1 MKRVGII
8 GCGQIAARGHQSGYG
23 ELADRI
29 SVVAV
34 ADPAAERRGLLGDRF
49 QIPAPARYD
58 DYRDLLARDDLDFVD
73 ICLPHHLHHPAT
85 LAAAAAGHNILLE
98 KPIAAREDEALEMI
112 AAVEQA
118 GIVFSLIHNYSRQ
131 SVPARILELVHG
143 GAIGSPYL
151 VRYEG
156 FGDYHYL
163 GTAAY
168 DPAWRAEAGR
178 GGGGALLD
186 NGYHS
191 IYLAR
196 YVMQSEVREVFGA
209 VGTFARDFEVED
221 TALALLRHENGAI
234 TSIQNG
240 WGADRSMPAR
250 EVQGSTG
257 SILLRGNAERP
268 IELWNG
274 DRCEYPAPMPAPP
287 SDYAQIF
294 SAYCDALDGAGP
306 VPTTAADG
314 LMNLRIILAAYEAS
328 RAGRVVTLP

>member
-8 GCGQIAARGHQSGYG
+8 GCGNIAARGHREAYAK
-23 ELADRI
+23 LADRI
-29 SVVAV
+29 TVAAV
-34 ADPAAERRGLLGDRF
+34 ADPAAERRDLLGDEF
-49 QIPAPARYD
+49 AVSADARYA
-58 DYRDLLARDDLDFVD
+58 DYHDLLARDDLDYVD

-131 SVPARILELVHG
+131 SVPARLVELVHA
-143 GAIGSPYL
+143 GAIGTPYL
-151 VRYEG
+151 MRYEG
-156 FGDYHYL
+156 FGNYHYR
-163 GTAAY
+163 GTSAY
-168 DPAWRAEAGR
+168 DPSWRADAGR

-209 VGTFARDFEVED
+209 VGTFARDFSVED
-221 TALALLRHENGAI
+221 TALALFRHESGAI

-250 EVQGSTG
+250 EVQGSQG
-257 SILLRGNAERP
+257 SILLRGDAERP
-268 IELWNG
+268 IELWQG
-274 DRCEYPAPMPAPP
+274 DHCEYPVPHADTTSGYMP
-287 SDYAQIF
+287 IF
-294 SAYCDALDGAGP
+294 TAYCDALEGKGP

-328 RAGRVVTLP
+328 RTGSVVKL

>member
-8 GCGQIAARGHQSGYG
+8 GCGQIAARGHLEGYTA
-23 ELADRI
+23 LADRI

-34 ADPAAERRGLLGDRF
+34 ADPAAERRDLLGDHF
-49 QIPAPARYD
+49 QIPAEARYA
-58 DYRDLLARDDLDFVD
+58 DYHELLARGDLDFVD

-98 KPIAAREDEALEMI
+98 KPIAARENEALEMI
-112 AAVEQA
+112 AAVEKA

-131 SVPARILELVHG
+131 SVPARILELVHA
-143 GAIGSPYL
+143 GAIGTPYL

-168 DPAWRAEAGR
+168 DPSWRADAGR

-221 TALALLRHENGAI
+221 TALALLRHESGAI

-240 WGADRSMPAR
+240 WGADKSMPAR
-250 EVQGSTG
+250 EVQGSEG
-257 SILLRGNAERP
+257 SILLRGNTEHP
-268 IELWNG
+268 IELWKG
-274 DRCEYPAPMPAPP
+274 DQCAYPAPMPAEP

-294 SAYCDALDGAGP
+294 SAYCDALDGKGP
-306 VPTTAADG
+306 VPTPAEDG

-328 RAGRVVTLP
+328 RTGSVIKL

>member
-8 GCGQIAARGHQSGYG
+8 GCGHIAARGHQSAYG
-23 ELADRI
+23 DLADRI
-29 SVVAV
+29 TVAAV
-34 ADPAAERRGLLGDRF
+34 ADPAPERRDLLGDNCHV
-49 QIPAPARYD
+49 PPEARHA

-85 LAAAAAGHNILLE
+85 LAAAEAGVNILLE

-112 AAVEQA
+112 AAVEKA
-118 GIVFSLIHNYSRQ
+118 GVVFSLIHNYSRQ
-131 SVPARILELVHG
+131 TVPASVVELVHA
-143 GAIGSPYL
+143 GAIGTPYL
-151 VRYEG
+151 MRYEG

-168 DPAWRAEAGR
+168 DPSWRADAGR

-196 YVMQSEVREVFGA
+196 YVMQSEVKEVFGA
-209 VGTFARDFEVED
+209 VGTFAREFSVED
-221 TALALLRHENGAI
+221 TALALLRHESGAI

-250 EVQGSTG
+250 EVQGSEG
-257 SILLRGNAERP
+257 SILLRGNTERP
-268 IELWNG
+268 IELWKG
-274 DRCEYPAPMPAPP
+274 DHCEYPKP
-287 SDYAQIF
+287 SPKSSDGYTSILTEFCA
-294 SAYCDALDGAGP
+294 ALDGKGP
-306 VPTTAADG
+306 VPTPAEDG

-328 RAGRVVTLP
+328 RTSSVITL

>member
-8 GCGQIAARGHQSGYG
+8 GCGQIAARGHQSAYQ

-29 SVVAV
+29 TVVAV
-34 ADPAAERRGLLGDRF
+34 ADPAAERRDLLGGHF
-49 QIPAPARYD
+49 KVPADGRYAD
-58 DYRDLLARDDLDFVD
+58 FRDLLARDDMDFVD
-73 ICLPHHLHHPAT
+73 ICLPHHLHRPAT
-85 LAAAAAGHNILLE
+85 LAAAAAGLNILLE

-118 GIVFSLIHNYSRQ
+118 GVVFSLIHNYSRQ
-131 SVPARILELVHG
+131 PVPARVLELVRG

-151 VRYEG
+151 MRYEG
-156 FGDYHYL
+156 FGNYHYL

-240 WGADRSMPAR
+240 WGADRSTPAR
-250 EVQGSTG
+250 EIQGTQGSLVLG
-257 SILLRGNAERP
+257 GDAQRP
-268 IELWNG
+268 IQLWRG
-274 DRCEYPAPMPAPP
+274 EQCEYPAPGPGTADGYTP
-287 SDYAQIF
+287 IL
-294 SAYCDALDGAGP
+294 SAFCDALDGNGP
-306 VPTTAADG
+306 VPTTAQDG

-328 RAGRVVTLP
+328 RTSRVVTL

>member
-8 GCGQIAARGHQSGYG
+8 GCGQIAARGHQSGYE

-34 ADPAAERRGLLGDRF
+34 ADPAAERRDLLGSHFKVSADG
-49 QIPAPARYD
+49 RYA

-112 AAVEQA
+112 DAVEKA

-131 SVPARILELVHG
+131 PVPARVLELVRA

-151 VRYEG
+151 MRYEG
-156 FGDYHYL
+156 FGNYHYL

-240 WGADRSMPAR
+240 WGAERSTPAR
-250 EVQGSTG
+250 EIQGTEG
-257 SILLRGNAERP
+257 SLVLAGDPKRP
-268 IELWNG
+268 IQLWKG
-274 DRCEYPAPMPAPP
+274 DQCAYPAPGSAT
-287 SDYAQIF
+287 SDGYTPIL
-294 SAYCDALDGAGP
+294 SAFCRALDGKGP

-328 RAGRVVTLP
+328 RTSRVVTL

>member
-8 GCGQIAARGHQSGYG
+8 GCGQIAARGHQSAYT
-23 ELADRI
+23 ELSDRI
-29 SVVAV
+29 SVAAV
-34 ADPAAERRGLLGDRF
+34 ADPAAERRDLLGGHF
-49 QIPAPARYD
+49 EVPPEARYA

-85 LAAAAAGHNILLE
+85 LAAAEAGLNILLE
-98 KPIAAREDEALEMI
+98 KPIAAQEDEALEMI
-112 AAVEQA
+112 AAVEEA

-131 SVPARILELVHG
+131 SVPARIVELVHA
-143 GAIGSPYL
+143 GAIGKPYL

-156 FGDYHYL
+156 FGNYHYL

-168 DPAWRAEAGR
+168 DPSWRADAGR

-196 YVMQSEVREVFGA
+196 YVMQSEVREVFAA
-209 VGTFARDFEVED
+209 VGTFAREFSVED
-221 TALALLRHENGAI
+221 TALALLRHESGAI

-250 EVQGSTG
+250 EVQGSEG
-257 SILLRGNAERP
+257 SILLRGNSERP
-268 IELWNG
+268 IELWKG
-274 DRCEYPAPMPAPP
+274 DHCEYPKP
-287 SDYAQIF
+287 IEK
-294 SAYCDALDGAGP
+294 SADGYTSIVTEFCAALDGMGP
-306 VPTTAADG
+306 VPTTAEDG

-328 RAGRVVTLP
+328 RTGSVVKL

>member
-8 GCGQIAARGHQSGYG
+8 GCGKIAERGHLDGYT

-29 SVVAV
+29 SVAAV
-34 ADPAAERRGLLGDRF
+34 ADPAAERRDLLGGHFRV
-49 QIPAPARYD
+49 PPEARYA

-85 LAAAAAGHNILLE
+85 LAAAEAGLNILLE

-112 AAVEQA
+112 AAVEKA

-131 SVPARILELVHG
+131 AVPSRVVELVHA
-143 GAIGSPYL
+143 GAIGAPYL
-151 VRYEG
+151 MRYEG
-156 FGDYHYL
+156 FGNYHYL

-168 DPAWRAEAGR
+168 DPSWRADAGR

-196 YVMQSEVREVFGA
+196 YVMQSEVKEVFGA
-209 VGTFARDFEVED
+209 VGTFARDFNVED
-221 TALALLRHENGAI
+221 TALVLLRHESGAI

-240 WGADRSMPAR
+240 WGADRSTPAR
-250 EVQGSTG
+250 EVQGTEG
-257 SILLRGNAERP
+257 SLVLKGDPQRP
-268 IELWNG
+268 IELWQG
-274 DRCEYPAPMPAPP
+274 DHCAYPEPNTDSSSGYTP
-287 SDYAQIF
+287 IF
-294 SAYCDALDGAGP
+294 TAFCDALDGKGP
-306 VPTTAADG
+306 VPTTAQDG

-328 RAGRVVTLP
+328 RTSNVITL

>member
-8 GCGQIAARGHQSGYG
+8 GCGQIAARGHQSAYTA
-23 ELADRI
+23 LADRL

-34 ADPAAERRGLLGDRF
+34 ADPAVERRDLLGEQF
-49 QIPAPARYD
+49 QIPAESRYD
-58 DYRDLLARDDLDFVD
+58 DYHELLGRDDLDFVD

-85 LAAAAAGHNILLE
+85 LAAAEAGHNILLE

-112 AAVEQA
+112 AAIEKA

-131 SVPARILELVHG
+131 SVPARVVELVHA
-143 GAIGSPYL
+143 GAIGTPYL

-168 DPAWRAEAGR
+168 DPSWRADAGR

-196 YVMQSEVREVFGA
+196 YVLQSEVKEVFGA
-209 VGTFARDFEVED
+209 VGTFARDFSVED
-221 TALALLRHENGAI
+221 TALALLRHESGAI

-250 EVQGSTG
+250 EVQGSEG
-257 SILLRGNAERP
+257 SILLRGNAEHP
-268 IELWNG
+268 IELWKG
-274 DRCEYPAPMPAPP
+274 DHCEYPKPLQSGADGFT
-287 SDYAQIF
+287 SILTE
-294 SAYCDALDGAGP
+294 YCDALDGKGP

-328 RAGRVVTLP
+328 RTGSVVKL

>member
-8 GCGQIAARGHQSGYG
+8 GCGRIAEQGHLPGYV

-29 SVVAV
+29 DVVAV
-34 ADPAAERRGLLGDRF
+34 ADPAAERRDLLGDRLH
-49 QIPAPARYD
+49 IPSASRYVE
-58 DYRDLLARDDLDFVD
+58 YRDLLARDDLDYVD
-73 ICLPHHLHHPAT
+73 ICLPHHLHHAAT
-85 LAAAAAGHNILLE
+85 IAAAEAGHNILLE
-98 KPIAAREDEALEMI
+98 KPIAANEAEALEII

-118 GIVFSLIHNYSRQ
+118 DVVFSLIHNYSRQ
-131 SVPARILELVHG
+131 AVPGRVLELVHA
-143 GAIGSPYL
+143 GAIGTPYL
-151 VRYEG
+151 VRFEG
-156 FGDYHYL
+156 FGNYHYQ

-168 DPAWRAEAGR
+168 DPGWRAKAGR

-196 YVMQSEVREVFGA
+196 NLMQSEVREVFGA

-221 TALALLRHENGAI
+221 TALAILRHENGAI

-250 EVQGSTG
+250 EIQGSAG
-257 SILLRGNAERP
+257 SLVLGGGEHA
-268 IELWNG
+268 IELWKG
-274 DRCEYPAPMPAPP
+274 EHCEYPAPWAAEPGAF
-287 SDYAQIF
+287 ARVF
-294 SAYCDALDGAGP
+294 SAFCDALDDNGP
-306 VPTTAADG
+306 VPTPAEDG

-328 RAGRVVTLP
+328 RTGSVIEL

>member
-8 GCGQIAARGHQSGYG
+8 GCGQIAARGHQSAYT

-29 SVVAV
+29 NVVAV
-34 ADPAAERRGLLGDRF
+34 ADPAVERRDLLGDQF
-49 QIPAPARYD
+49 KIQPEARYA

-85 LAAAAAGHNILLE
+85 LAAADAGHNILLE

-112 AAVEQA
+112 DAVEKA

-131 SVPARILELVHG
+131 TVPARVVELVHA
-143 GAIGSPYL
+143 GAIGTPYL

-156 FGDYHYL
+156 FGNYHYL

-168 DPAWRAEAGR
+168 DPSWRADAGR

-196 YVMQSEVREVFGA
+196 YVIQSEVKEVFGA
-209 VGTFARDFEVED
+209 VGTFARDFSVED
-221 TALALLRHENGAI
+221 TALVLLRHESGAI

-250 EVQGSTG
+250 EVQGSEG

-268 IELWNG
+268 IELWKG
-274 DRCEYPAPMPAPP
+274 EHCEYPKP
-287 SDYAQIF
+287 SRK
-294 SAYCDALDGAGP
+294 SADGFTSILTEFCDALDGKGP

-328 RAGRVVTLP
+328 RTGSVVTL

>member
-8 GCGQIAARGHQSGYG
+8 GCGRIAEQGHVPGYV

-29 SVVAV
+29 TVAAA
-34 ADPAAERRGLLGDRF
+34 ADPAAARRDLVGERLGVP
-49 QIPAPARYD
+49 QAARYA
-58 DYRDLLARDDLDFVD
+58 DYADLLARDDLDYVD
-73 ICLPHHLHHPAT
+73 ICLPHHLHHAAT
-85 LAAAAAGHNILLE
+85 IAAARAGHNILLE
-98 KPIAAREDEALEMI
+98 KPLAAREDEALEMI

-118 GIVFSLIHNYSRQ
+118 GVTFSLIHNYARQ
-131 SVPARILELVHG
+131 AVPGRVLELVHA
-143 GAIGSPYL
+143 GAIGTPYL
-151 VRYEG
+151 VRFEGLGSYHYEG
-156 FGDYHYL
+156 
-163 GTAAY
+163 TADY
-168 DPAWRAEAGR
+168 DPGWRAKAAR

-196 YVMQSEVREVFGA
+196 YLLQSEVREVFGA

-221 TALALLRHENGAI
+221 TALALFRHENGAI

-250 EVQGSTG
+250 EIQGSQG
-257 SILLRGNAERP
+257 SILLAGGESS
-268 IELWNG
+268 IELWQG
-274 DRCEYPAPMPAPP
+274 DQCERPAPWAPAPG
-287 SDYAQIF
+287 AFTRVF
-294 SAYCDALDGAGP
+294 SAFCDALDGNGP

-328 RAGRVVTLP
+328 RTGSVVKL

>member
-8 GCGQIAARGHQSGYG
+8 GCGQIAARGHLSGYK

-34 ADPAAERRGLLGDRF
+34 ADPSGERRDLLGDHF
-49 QIPAPARYD
+49 QIPAEARYD
-58 DYRDLLARDDLDFVD
+58 DYHHLLARDDLDFVD

-98 KPIAAREDEALEMI
+98 KPIAAREDEAREMI
-112 AAVEQA
+112 AAVEKA

-131 SVPARILELVHG
+131 GVPARILELVHA
-143 GAIGSPYL
+143 GAIGTPYL

-156 FGDYHYL
+156 FGNYHYL

-221 TALALLRHENGAI
+221 TALAILRHESGAI

-240 WGADRSMPAR
+240 WGADKSTPAR
-250 EVQGSTG
+250 EIQGTEG
-257 SILLRGNAERP
+257 SIVLKGDPKHP
-268 IELWNG
+268 IELWKG
-274 DRCEYPAPMPAPP
+274 DHCEYPEPFPDESSGYIP
-287 SDYAQIF
+287 IF
-294 SAYCDALDGAGP
+294 SAYCDALDGNGP
-306 VPTTAADG
+306 VPTTAEDG

-328 RAGRVVTLP
+328 RTGSVIKL

>member
-8 GCGQIAARGHQSGYG
+8 GCGQIAARGHQSGY
-23 ELADRI
+23 EALADRI

-34 ADPAAERRGLLGDRF
+34 ADPAAERRDLLGGRF
-49 QIPAPARYD
+49 NVPADGRYA

-73 ICLPHHLHHPAT
+73 ICLPHHLHRPAT

-112 AAVEQA
+112 AAVEKA
-118 GIVFSLIHNYSRQ
+118 GVVFSLIHNYSRQ
-131 SVPARILELVHG
+131 PVPARVLELVRA

-151 VRYEG
+151 MRYEG
-156 FGDYHYL
+156 FGNYHYL

-168 DPAWRAEAGR
+168 DPAWRADAGR

-240 WGADRSMPAR
+240 WGAERSTPAR
-250 EVQGSTG
+250 EIQGTEG
-257 SILLRGNAERP
+257 SLVLVGDPKRP
-268 IELWNG
+268 IQLWKG
-274 DRCEYPAPMPAPP
+274 EQCEYPAPGSATADGYTP
-287 SDYAQIF
+287 IF
-294 SAYCDALDGAGP
+294 SAFCDALDGKGP
-306 VPTTAADG
+306 VPTPAADG

-328 RAGRVVTLP
+328 RTSRVVTL